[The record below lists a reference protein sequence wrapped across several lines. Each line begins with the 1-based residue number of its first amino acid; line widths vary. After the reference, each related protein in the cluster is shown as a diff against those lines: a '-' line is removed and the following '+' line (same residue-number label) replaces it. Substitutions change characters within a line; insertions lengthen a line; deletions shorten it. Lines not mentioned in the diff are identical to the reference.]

1 MNIGDYI
8 MKKDIFKL
16 VALTLIALTF
26 SLSSFSANAKDSK
39 NDFLV
44 VSAGAY
50 HFENFNERNAFTPGL
65 GWEYSPSAKIGWH
78 AGTLS
83 DSFGYQA
90 LYGGVNYATKPKFF
104 GKVRFLIGA
113 SVVHKQYK
121 KNAEAETKILPI
133 PAMEI
138 RLTKR
143 SVLNVSGSPQVDY
156 GNHRNNAVLFFQFK
170 LNLL

>member
-1 MNIGDYI
+1 
-8 MKKDIFKL
+8 MKTQILKL
-16 VALTLIALTF
+16 VALTLFALG
-26 SLSSFSANAKDSK
+26 LSISSATANAQDAQ

-50 HFENFNERNAFTPGL
+50 HFENFDERNAFTPGL
-65 GWEYSPSAKIGWH
+65 GWEYSPSGKIGWH

-90 LYGGVNYATKPKFF
+90 MYGGINYATKPKFF

-113 SVVHKQYK
+113 SLVHKQYK

-138 RLTKR
+138 KLSKR

-156 GNHRNNAVLFFQFK
+156 GDHRNNAVLFFQFK
-170 LNLL
+170 LNIR

>member
-1 MNIGDYI
+1 
-8 MKKDIFKL
+8 MKTDIFKL
-16 VALTLIALTF
+16 VALTLIAL
-26 SLSSFSANAKDSK
+26 SLSFSSFSASAKDTQ

-50 HFENFNERNAFTPGL
+50 HFKNFDERNAFTPGL
-65 GWEYSPSAKIGWH
+65 GWEYSPSGKIGWH

-90 LYGGVNYATKPKFF
+90 MYGGINYATQPKFF

-113 SVVHKQYK
+113 SIVHKQYK
-121 KNAEAETKILPI
+121 KNAEAETKILPL
-133 PAMEI
+133 PAMEVK
-138 RLTKR
+138 LTKR

-156 GNHRNNAVLFFQFK
+156 GDHRNNAVLFFQFK
-170 LNLL
+170 VNLL

>member
-1 MNIGDYI
+1 
-8 MKKDIFKL
+8 MKTQIFKL
-16 VALTLIALTF
+16 ITLIALGL
-26 SLSSFSANAKDSK
+26 SLSSAAASAQDTQ
-39 NDFLV
+39 NDYLV

-50 HFENFNERNAFTPGL
+50 HFANFDERNAFTPGL
-65 GWEYSPSAKIGWH
+65 GWEHSPSAKIGWH

-90 LYGGVNYATKPKFF
+90 MYGGINYATKPKFF
-104 GKVRFLIGA
+104 SKVRFLIGA
-113 SVVHKQYK
+113 SLVHKQYK

-138 RLTKR
+138 KLTKR
-143 SVLNVSGSPQVDY
+143 AVLNVSGSPQVDY
-156 GNHRNNAVLFFQFK
+156 GDHRNNAVLFFQFK

>member
-1 MNIGDYI
+1 MTTQ
-8 MKKDIFKL
+8 IFKL
-16 VALTLIALTF
+16 VARTLLALGL
-26 SLSSFSANAKDSK
+26 SLSSGVTTAKDSQ
-39 NDFLV
+39 NDYLV

-50 HFENFNERNAFTPGL
+50 HFENFEERNAFTPGL
-65 GWEYSPSAKIGWH
+65 GWEYSPSAKVGWH

-90 LYGGVNYATKPKFF
+90 KYGGINYATKPTLF

-121 KNAEAETKILPI
+121 KNGEPKTKLLPL

-138 RLTKR
+138 KLNKR
-143 SVLNVSGSPQVDY
+143 AVLNVSGSPQVDF
-156 GNHRNNAVLFFQFK
+156 GDHRNNAVLFFQFK
-170 LNLL
+170 LNLI

>member
-1 MNIGDYI
+1 M
-8 MKKDIFKL
+8 MKTELFKL
-16 VALTLIALTF
+16 VALTLFALVV
-26 SLSSFSANAKDSK
+26 SFSSAANAQDVK
-39 NDFLV
+39 NHSLV
-44 VSAGAY
+44 ISAGAY

-65 GWEYSPSAKIGWH
+65 GWEYSPSGKIGWH
-78 AGTLS
+78 VGTLS

-90 LYGGVNYATKPKFF
+90 MYGGINYATKPKLF

-121 KNAEAETKILPI
+121 KNSEAETKILPI

-138 RLTKR
+138 KLTKR

-170 LNLL
+170 LNLR

>member
-1 MNIGDYI
+1 
-8 MKKDIFKL
+8 MKTHFFKL
-16 VALTLIALTF
+16 LALTLFALTTA
-26 SLSSFSANAKDSK
+26 LSSGIASAKDTQ

-44 VSAGAY
+44 LSAGAY

-65 GWEYSPSAKIGWH
+65 GWEYSPSGKIGWH

-90 LYGGVNYATKPKFF
+90 MYGGINYATKPRFF
-104 GKVRFLIGA
+104 GRVRFLIGA
-113 SVVHKQYK
+113 SIVHKKYK

-156 GNHRNNAVLFFQFK
+156 ADHKTNGVLFFQFK
-170 LNLL
+170 LNLR

>member
-1 MNIGDYI
+1 
-8 MKKDIFKL
+8 MKTEFFKL
-16 VALTLIALTF
+16 VALTLIALVFCF
-26 SLSSFSANAKDSK
+26 SSASASAKDNQ

-65 GWEYSPSAKIGWH
+65 GWEYSPSGKIGWH
-78 AGTLS
+78 VGTLS

-90 LYGGVNYATKPKFF
+90 VYGGINYATKPKFF
-104 GKVRFLIGA
+104 GRVRFLIGA
-113 SVVHKQYK
+113 SVVHKQFK

-138 RLTKR
+138 KLTKR

-156 GNHRNNAVLFFQFK
+156 GDHRNNAVLFFQFK
-170 LNLL
+170 LNLR

>member
-1 MNIGDYI
+1 
-8 MKKDIFKL
+8 MKTQIFKL
-16 VALTLIALTF
+16 VALTLFALGV
-26 SLSSFSANAKDSK
+26 SFSSSSAVAQDSQ
-39 NDFLV
+39 DGYLV

-65 GWEYSPSAKIGWH
+65 GWEYSPSGKIGWH
-78 AGTLS
+78 VGTLS

-90 LYGGVNYATKPKFF
+90 MYGGVNYATKPKFF

-138 RLTKR
+138 KLSKR

-170 LNLL
+170 LNIR